1 VKSTRATQ
9 PYRQGPRM
17 PGAALNAML
26 KGRTAGGYNPADA
39 KRAGYLIAAGKK
51 MAGRPS
57 RKSRTQFHSRQRQ
70 RWPYRLGLTRGS
82 RGT

>member
-26 KGRTAGGYNPADA
+26 KGHTAGGYNPADA

-57 RKSRTQFHSRQRQ
+57 RKPRTQRSARTPR
-70 RWPYRLGLTRGS
+70 
-82 RGT
+82 